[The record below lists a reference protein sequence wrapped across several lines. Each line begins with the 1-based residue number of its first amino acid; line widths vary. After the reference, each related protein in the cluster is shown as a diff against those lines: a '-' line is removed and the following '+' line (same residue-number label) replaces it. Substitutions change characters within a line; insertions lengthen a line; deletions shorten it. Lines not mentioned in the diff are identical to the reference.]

1 MALII
6 ADRVKETTI
15 TEGTGTITLSGPTF
29 GGFQSFSSAIG
40 EGNTTYYCIQNESN
54 FEIGVGTYSSGTL
67 SRDTVIES
75 SNSGA
80 KISITGVAVVF
91 CVVPSTK
98 LIYKNENGDFVITG
112 DINVD
117 DVNADLVSAN
127 SGDFGSILSNGI
139 ESSGLLTL
147 TREDAGSFFHAYV
160 DDSNDRTISLHSD
173 AAVAPTW
180 KLGLKNSPSSETDA
194 PAYAYIYGSEGS
206 IGLVGNSDNQIT
218 ISNSSPF
225 IAKHQGVDVITAH
238 YVTGVHLQSNS
249 SAYPALIVNGGAA
262 LSADIQRWNNN
273 AGTTLSVV
281 DNAGNFGIR
290 NSNPSYQLDVTG
302 TGNFSQSI
310 RFGDGTVQSTAY
322 VNSSGELQSQI
333 TTNTAAS
340 GSLQSQ
346 ITSNAAVSGA
356 LQPQITTNAAV
367 SGVLQ
372 SQISDI
378 ESTSV
383 LSGVLQPQITENS
396 QVAIYA
402 SGHNLQSV
410 TGNGSTTTN
419 AITVSNN
426 NITASSGLFNT
437 LDMTPLAEAS
447 YPAHQEGVVFYD
459 VDNHTL
465 SLYNDEADVTLQLGQ
480 EEFLRVRNNTGATI
494 TNGTAVLITGSHGNA
509 APTISG
515 AIATSESASQIVG
528 LATHD
533 IEDSSF
539 GYVTTYGI
547 VRNVDTSHCAAGDE
561 IFLSATE
568 VGSGVNVSPTI
579 PNYKVTIGHVIRSHG
594 SNGSILVQIGNAK
607 LGGGDLKSE
616 AELNVSGVPFVTTK
630 SDTTAGG
637 SQTDPLFIFDSG
649 NRQLQLGSGLQLLDG
664 VPTNTTN
671 VLYNNAGTLT
681 FNGSAVGGSSTS
693 GIVFEKSGSNDE
705 FRIGTTFIDADGTE
719 QVVRATDF
727 NGGYLRLEVARFSP
741 SVSANGQS
749 RSWDQP
755 VTQWSVTVDNPTD
768 FTTNYVSGV
777 KSPLTGITGSVTSD
791 VTLYSTSGPSV
802 TPGGGVD
809 WTQTFSTDGDS
820 PIYSST
826 NDLTGGSASA
836 TVSFLDKNQATIS
849 ETATITFNWSTA
861 SNSIAFANLSGKNFL
876 ERYTTTTYNLT
887 INNISDLSNTST
899 AITTN
904 AGTLTSSTGDGTIT
918 FTTPIHKDNN
928 SGRTITATTD
938 FTRPATVTGTE
949 YTSQDVNSD
958 STITATF
965 TYPSFYIF
973 TSSTS
978 NPPSRA
984 DIVDSFDF
992 DSANVTELSNELKV
1006 IDQQINNPDGVPK
1019 CWWFAV
1025 RSAASQPTTFKTGS
1039 DASLLVGV
1047 TPTETTVDLEPDIAP
1062 VGYNSE
1068 EYKLYGITLNPGNTY
1083 VQIS

>member
-91 CVVPSTK
+91 GVVPSTK

-112 DINVD
+112 DVNVD

-194 PAYAYIYGSEGS
+194 PAYAYVYGSEGS

-322 VNSSGELQSQI
+322 VNSSGELQSLITLNDSRASGLIASTSGSLQPQI

-346 ITSNAAVSGA
+346 ITSNAAVSGV

-383 LSGVLQPQITENS
+383 LSGVLQPQITIN
-396 QVAIYA
+396 AAA
-402 SGHNLQSV
+402 SGSLQPQITSNAAV
-410 TGNGSTTTN
+410 SGSLQPQITSN
-419 AITVSNN
+419 AAVSGSLQPQITENASDIVTVSGLLG
-426 NITASSGLFNT
+426 SS
-437 LDMTPLAEAS
+437 
-447 YPAHQEGVVFYD
+447 
-459 VDNHTL
+459 
-465 SLYNDEADVTLQLGQ
+465 
-480 EEFLRVRNNTGATI
+480 
-494 TNGTAVLITGSHGNA
+494 
-509 APTISG
+509 
-515 AIATSESASQIVG
+515 
-528 LATHD
+528 
-533 IEDSSF
+533 SS
-539 GYVTTYGI
+539 
-547 VRNVDTSHCAAGDE
+547 
-561 IFLSATE
+561 
-568 VGSGVNVSPTI
+568 
-579 PNYKVTIGHVIRSHG
+579 
-594 SNGSILVQIGNAK
+594 
-607 LGGGDLKSE
+607 
-616 AELNVSGVPFVTTK
+616 VSGI
-630 SDTTAGG
+630 
-637 SQTDPLFIFDSG
+637 LFE
-649 NRQLQLGSGLQLLDG
+649 
-664 VPTNTTN
+664 T
-671 VLYNNAGTLT
+671 
-681 FNGSAVGGSSTS
+681 
-693 GIVFEKSGSNDE
+693 SGSNDE
-705 FRIGTTFIDADGTE
+705 FRIGTIFIDPDGT
-719 QVVRATDF
+719 QQTVRASDF
-727 NGGYLRLEVARFSP
+727 NGGFLRLEVARFSP

-755 VTQWSVTVDNPTD
+755 VTQWTVTVDNPTD

-949 YTSQDVNSD
+949 YTSQDVSSD
-958 STITATF
+958 SNITATF